1 MLTHKG
7 NNSQY
12 KIDSIFEQLQFEKTL
27 STRQLHEIKQDLI
40 ETKIQEF
47 LLTNN
52 NETLSYN
59 QSLTNNAKS
68 ILPPQQKDI
77 LTLFKKPYLLRSFIR
92 FYRIL

>member
-1 MLTHKG
+1 MLRYMLTHKG

-27 STRQLHEIKQDLI
+27 SIRQLHEIKQDLI

-47 LLTNN
+47 LLKNFGITLTNN

-59 QSLTNNAKS
+59 QSLTNNVKS

-77 LTLFKKPYLLRSFIR
+77 LTLF
-92 FYRIL
+92 

>member
-1 MLTHKG
+1 MLRYMLTYKG

-47 LLTNN
+47 LLKNFGITLTNN

-68 ILPPQQKDI
+68 ILPLQQKDI
-77 LTLFKKPYLLRSFIR
+77 LTLF
-92 FYRIL
+92 

>member
-27 STRQLHEIKQDLI
+27 SIRQLHEIKQDLI

-47 LLTNN
+47 LLKNFGITLTNN

-59 QSLTNNAKS
+59 QSLTNNVKS

-77 LTLFKKPYLLRSFIR
+77 LTLF
-92 FYRIL
+92 